1 MSRNQGTYEYRGG
14 VLHPDCKQGKIGYQ
28 SKSDLRRI
36 LKRSRDKFGGK
47 VNIYRCT
54 SCGLFHNSSIPKI
67 EYLRSTGAL

>member
-1 MSRNQGTYEYRGG
+1 MSRNQGSYEYRGG
-14 VLHPDCKQGKIGYQ
+14 VHHPDCKQGKIGYQ

-54 SCGLFHNSSIPKI
+54 SCGLFHNSSTPKI
-67 EYLRSTGAL
+67 EYMRLKGEL